1 MTEQEE
7 LLFLRS
13 ENASLRSENAIFR
26 ETISV
31 LTKEVSILGEK
42 MRFLLDVIEKQGIK
56 KDSHNSSL
64 PPSSDIG
71 RKNKSLRPPSV
82 LKIGGQVGHKGTTLE
97 QTSNPDRIIELKSD
111 FCQVCGQSL
120 EGSLYSLV
128 SRRQVVDIP
137 PILPIYEEYR
147 QYSCNCGKCGYVQK
161 ATYPA
166 GVTAPIQYGSGVLT
180 LVSYLSVYQYLPYR
194 RLSQLFAAVFG
205 LPLSEGSLDNLLTKA
220 SQKAQGV
227 YEQIRQNIS
236 NSTVVGSDETSAK
249 VNGNKWWIWVW
260 QNIQNTFIVAAQN
273 RGFATIET
281 YFEAGFAQATL
292 ISDRW
297 AAQLKA
303 IALNHQLC
311 LAHLLRDT
319 IFLTESEKNEQ
330 KAFAK
335 GFLTL
340 LKDALELRKELEKT
354 GKAADEKHPKATLL
368 QKQLNQLLALTID
381 NQKYPLTAT
390 FQLSIIKNRNYLLPF
405 LYNLDIPPDNNGSE
419 RAIRNIKVKQKIS
432 GQFKSGQNTFCVL
445 RSVIDTLIKRKLNVF
460 NALFQIMNLVP
471 E

>member
-13 ENASLRSENAIFR
+13 ENANLRSENQIFR

-42 MRFLLDVIEKQGIK
+42 TSFLLGVIEKQGIK

-97 QTSNPDRIIELKSD
+97 QTPNPDRIIELKSD

-120 EGSLYSLV
+120 EGSLYTLV

-147 QYSCNCGKCGYVQK
+147 QYSCNCGKCGHVQK

-205 LPLSEGSLDNLLTKA
+205 LPLSQGSLDNLLTKA

-260 QNIQNTFIVAAQN
+260 QNVQNTFIVASQN

-319 IFLTESEKNEQ
+319 IFLIESEKNEQ
-330 KAFAK
+330 KAFAN
-335 GFLTL
+335 GFSTL
-340 LKDALELRKELEKT
+340 LKDALDLRKELEKT
-354 GKAADEKHPKATLL
+354 GKPADEKHPKATLL

-390 FQLSIIKNRNYLLPF
+390 FQLSIIKNRNYLFPF

-460 NALFQIMNLVP
+460 SSLFQIMNLVP

>member
-120 EGSLYSLV
+120 EGRLYSLV

-161 ATYPA
+161 AAYPA

-205 LPLSEGSLDNLLTKA
+205 LPLSQGSLDNLLTKA

-340 LKDALELRKELEKT
+340 LKDALDLRKELEKK

-445 RSVIDTLIKRKLNVF
+445 RSVIDTFIKRKLNVF